1 MTIEG
6 YSGIKKTQL
15 FLYNSVFFAPT
26 MKNAF
31 FVKHSIDCEWIS
43 SLRNYNYFHQNTN
56 KHGYM
61 QFTRVNMEKVSNIK
75 TKQKLFFVV
84 LNTLK
89 KDSEERSVIFTF

>member
-1 MTIEG
+1 
-6 YSGIKKTQL
+6 
-15 FLYNSVFFAPT
+15 
-26 MKNAF
+26 
-31 FVKHSIDCEWIS
+31 
-43 SLRNYNYFHQNTN
+43 
-56 KHGYM
+56 M